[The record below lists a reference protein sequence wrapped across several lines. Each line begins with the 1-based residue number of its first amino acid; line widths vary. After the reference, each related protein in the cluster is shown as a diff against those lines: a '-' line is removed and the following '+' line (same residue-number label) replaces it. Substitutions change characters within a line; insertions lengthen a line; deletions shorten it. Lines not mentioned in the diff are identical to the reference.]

1 MVEINGCQSRGSWPL
16 PWKETLL
23 VDGQKFRTRAI
34 SNSFFCFGNVP
45 CCDSGRKN
53 PTATLGVVTH
63 LLEKRLMCSSV
74 FNVCVCV
81 CVCVCGWVG
90 AFTSTSLVADD
101 FAAILSPL
109 HCHRSRRS
117 SSNGPSPAATV
128 SSVGGGASLDW
139 PVPSTAQ
146 RKAASKSSSDRVG
159 GAKHKTPSNA
169 ESISNSPIRFQFIS
183 ASFPNHFRIHFP
195 VSFQFALYLFSKGA
209 VSLRPKKTTRRI
221 LNNKNQREREIER
234 ERERER
240 ENVEKNRPQ
249 TAIFTTDRGALRR
262 GKTNAPEDVKWIVIG
277 WRPSIMG
284 REAIFYTSI
293 QFLSNQGPIAIPPPP
308 KKSVLK
314 SCFQLWE
321 KNSNQIKVLTCR

>member
-1 MVEINGCQSRGSWPL
+1 MFLVATPEGKTQRPLWGSWPTY
-16 PWKETLL
+16 WKS
-23 VDGQKFRTRAI
+23 VW
-34 SNSFFCFGNVP
+34 CVP
-45 CCDSGRKN
+45 QSS
-53 PTATLGVVTH
+53 
-63 LLEKRLMCSSV
+63 MC
-74 FNVCVCV
+74 VCVCV

-209 VSLRPKKTTRRI
+209 VSLRPKK
-221 LNNKNQREREIER
+221 NN
-234 ERERER
+234 
-240 ENVEKNRPQ
+240 
-249 TAIFTTDRGALRR
+249 
-262 GKTNAPEDVKWIVIG
+262 
-277 WRPSIMG
+277 
-284 REAIFYTSI
+284 
-293 QFLSNQGPIAIPPPP
+293 P
-308 KKSVLK
+308 KD
-314 SCFQLWE
+314 
-321 KNSNQIKVLTCR
+321 IKQ